1 MKRLAVLLACG
12 VLMAATAA
20 HMQGTRES
28 ESGGQ
33 DNRAGAP
40 GARSATTVRLN
51 GTIEKYDTA
60 TRTLSLST
68 ARGTERF
75 TLESATRLRQ
85 GWLKIDDAALK
96 KLVGYRA
103 VVRYS
108 EPFGRQTIES
118 VHVWTQQRQRKQ
130 R

>member
-1 MKRLAVLLACG
+1 MKRLAALLACG
-12 VLMAATAA
+12 ILVAAT
-20 HMQGTRES
+20 GTRAQVVRERGS
-28 ESGGQ
+28 RDGDPDAS
-33 DNRAGAP
+33 AS
-40 GARSATTVRLN
+40 RSTTTVRMN
-51 GTIEKYDTA
+51 GTIEKYDAA
-60 TRTLSLST
+60 TGTLSLAT
-68 ARGTERF
+68 DGGIEQF

-85 GWLKIDDAALK
+85 GWLKIDAAALN

-108 EPFGRQTIES
+108 EPFGRRTLES